1 MQYPKE
7 NDISEY
13 YYLHILSIIRM
24 DLIKCFYHFQSSST
38 SSSRRKKKSSTFD
51 SKQKT
56 KNFNS
61 ISDLLLN
68 LGLNAENN
76 LQEIYEAFEPF
87 SIGPNVNLNTLIN
100 VQETILLVQS
110 GEVRLSVKTNGFE
123 VSKIIQDGGIVYSKL
138 SVIKYLINR

>member
-1 MQYPKE
+1 MFFGTSFFLK
-7 NDISEY
+7 I
-13 YYLHILSIIRM
+13 
-24 DLIKCFYHFQSSST
+24 FQSSST
-38 SSSRRKKKSSTFD
+38 SSSRRKKRSSSTFD
-51 SKQKT
+51 SKQRT

-68 LGLNAENN
+68 LGLNADTN
-76 LQEIYEAFEPF
+76 LKEIYEAFEPL

-100 VQETILLVQS
+100 VQETIILVQT